1 MKKIISLVLSL
12 MLITCVLAA
21 CGNTQTSENAVTVTV
36 NFEAEGSQF
45 YTKEVT
51 VYADE
56 PTVLMAVQNLMDEND
71 DITIVLDDEA
81 EPMTILDV
89 NDYTDG
95 EKFWDFKIDDG
106 EFGDEGRASIAGIRE
121 GDVITWA
128 YMSLDEFEALSAEEA
143 AE

>member
-12 MLITCVLAA
+12 MLVACVFAA
-21 CGNTQTSENAVTVTV
+21 CGNSQSSENAVNVTV
-36 NFEAEGSQF
+36 NFEAEGGQF
-45 YTKEVT
+45 YSKEVT

-56 PTVLMAVQNLMDEND
+56 PTVLLAVQYLMDEND

-95 EKFWDFKIDDG
+95 EKFWDFKINDG
-106 EFGDEGRASIAGIRE
+106 EYGDEGRASIATVRE

-128 YMSLDEFEALSAEEA
+128 YMSLDEFEALSA